1 MDTLL
6 SLRVFA
12 EVADQK
18 SFSAV
23 ASRMGMSRAMASKH
37 IQHIE
42 ARIGARLLSR
52 NSRNVSLTEAGA
64 RYLVTVRR
72 LLEDLNEA
80 ENLISTDTLVPRGT
94 LKISMPVWMSTPA
107 FARMLTSYHEENP
120 HVILDF
126 DLSSHTINLVE
137 EGADLALRVAFKL
150 DEGLI
155 ARKLTKVTFQMVA
168 APGFLDRT
176 TRPQTADDLIDAPL
190 LAYSPVA
197 SDGRVKFGGPAG
209 LDVKM
214 RPVMVSANETHLHL
228 SALAGM
234 GYAVLPNWMTKDD
247 LNAGR
252 LEAVLSQVTWPTL
265 HVHAIYADR
274 SYLPAKVRSFLDFL
288 AGKQGLARWNAS
300 NVSIP
305 RCWTLLEVCGL

>member
-6 SLRVFA
+6 SLRVFT
-12 EVADQK
+12 EVADHK
-18 SFSAV
+18 SFTAV
-23 ASRMGMSRAMASKH
+23 ADRMGMSRAMASKH

-42 ARIGARLLSR
+42 ARVGARLLSR

-72 LLEDLNEA
+72 LLEDLSDA

-107 FARMLTSYHEENP
+107 FARMLSDYHRDFP
-120 HVILDF
+120 HVVFDF
-126 DLSSHTINLVE
+126 DLSSHKINLVE

-155 ARKLTKVTFQMVA
+155 ARKLSEVTFQMVA
-168 APGFLDRT
+168 APDFLDHT
-176 TRPQTADDLIDAPL
+176 TRPQTANDLIDAPL

-197 SDGRVKFGGPAG
+197 SDGRIKFGGSEG

-214 RPVMVSANETHLHL
+214 RPVMVSTNESHLHL
-228 SALAGM
+228 SALSGM
-234 GYAVLPNWMTKDD
+234 GYAILPNWMTKGD
-247 LNAGR
+247 LDAGR
-252 LEAVLSQVTWPTL
+252 LETVLPQVTWPKL

-288 AGKQGLARWNAS
+288 ASKQGLES
-300 NVSIP
+300 
-305 RCWTLLEVCGL
+305 GLS